1 MGELAL
7 DANHLIQYNELRH
20 SLALLTRLKNP
31 DERVS
36 TKVVSHAHI

>member
-1 MGELAL
+1 MGELQL
-7 DANHLIQYNELRH
+7 DGSHLILYNELRH
-20 SLALLTRLKNP
+20 SLALLTRMQNP